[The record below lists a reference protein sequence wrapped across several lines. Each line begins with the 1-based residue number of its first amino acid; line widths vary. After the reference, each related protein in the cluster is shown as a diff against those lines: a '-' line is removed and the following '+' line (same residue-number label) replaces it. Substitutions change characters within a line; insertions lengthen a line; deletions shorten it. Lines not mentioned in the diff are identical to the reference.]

1 MWRKDGSVSE
11 YGNTADSAFNPP
23 GANGAT
29 LTWAQNRFEDSAAY
43 RGGGNNAVL
52 FSYAE
57 DSVNGEHRIERIQYA
72 NLAAEIEFFY
82 ETRVD
87 SSTAFVA
94 GASMQTTQ
102 RLARVETRNSGDE
115 LRTYNLTYQ
124 QGSYNNVSQLTAIQE
139 CNGAVC
145 LPATAFD
152 WANEPIGMAGTLLD
166 RHQGGFLGGRPADL
180 NGDGIA
186 EFVWTRIEVSR
197 RDVDYDLRMF
207 AFDGVNSWNDS
218 GSFTIRVHDRAL
230 NSWSVIDYNGDGKQ
244 DLIYAR
250 GDNWYVRPGIDVGGV
265 PDVGTEVLVAPRL
278 GPVEQ
283 TVVADAN
290 GDGLADII
298 AIEEFSGAFRTS
310 VNVTRQH
317 LEKSGGTG
325 ALAFAPVET
334 YALPTAHSSAS
345 FCAQAPYYHCSIFPQ
360 EVKPIVQDFNG
371 DGNVDLLV
379 REEHRVECFEEPSLC
394 NNLPDPVQVWAL
406 YLAHENGYTHHH
418 NGGVSSLG
426 DTIRLFGDINGDGL
440 ADRVSGSTN
449 QSTGNLWF
457 FSVNSGVDF
466 LGMNAQFESLT
477 DKQAKQ
483 AQLFDYNGDGRA
495 DFLYPS
501 ATSSQWMVRYWNGSG
516 FDPAVGTGLAARETG
531 ADLDEWTT
539 AFFDG
544 DGDGRL
550 DAIVGETVDGS
561 GQNNA
566 YMNRAN
572 APYAPTNVIT
582 RITNGFGAETDIT
595 FNALTDPNTGDLFT
609 PSTDG
614 LQQNWGNGAPV
625 FDVNAPM
632 YVVAGVSSSAPVA
645 GNTGAKSSVSYEY
658 AGARM
663 QADGRGYLG
672 FESVASIDDQTGVR
686 TTTTYRQDFPFI
698 GRPEQTT
705 TTTASGQVLATA
717 TNTWQDHNAT
727 GALGPMSQPYL
738 ASATEDTYDLAAPG
752 LHLQR
757 AVTTTTVNDYGDVL
771 TMDVVTSDQ
780 VSGETFSKDVTNQ
793 YAANDPADWRLGRL
807 THTSV
812 THWRSNAVG
821 SAVVRTSSFG
831 YDGATGQLTSETVE
845 PGGANQHVLATS
857 YGLDALGN
865 RTSANVQGWK
875 GANLPGDTGATTV
888 TRSSF
893 TDFDSIGR
901 YATQTRNALGHVT
914 AQITSRNAFGSPL
927 QVLDINGNAT
937 DTAYGAL
944 GRQYFT
950 LDAAGGFTHAIHRM
964 CSAVSCPAGAEF
976 RVETNA
982 AGGGRAFGY
991 FDRLGRDVRMSTV
1004 GFDGTHIHVD
1014 TEYDALGRVSR
1025 KSEPYY
1031 AGAPVY
1037 WTSFT
1042 YDILGRVT
1050 QTTHPD
1056 NSTSA
1061 TAFNGFTTVATNQL
1075 SQTRTETKN
1084 AMGDLVRTEDHLGGY
1099 VDFTYDHQ
1107 GNLTRTEQGGPGVTP
1122 VVTTITY
1129 DLLGRKIAMADPDMG
1144 NWTYEYNAFGEL
1156 VKQTTAKGD
1165 ETLVAH
1171 DLLGRMV
1178 RRLDN
1183 DAFGGGFIAEA
1194 DANWLY
1200 DTAVNGL
1207 GQLASEE
1214 TDDGGATPPLRRMF
1228 EYDAL
1233 GRTSSV
1239 HTHIVK
1245 DSVTESYQ
1253 QRTTYDEFGRVF
1265 QQYDGADVDTGV
1277 EYYYNPNGY
1286 LEYAIEAQNSANQS
1300 DEYYRVLTM
1309 DARGNV
1315 TQLRKRGVTVTTAY
1329 HAARG
1334 TMNSVH
1340 AQDVATTTLQDLS
1353 FTFDA
1358 VGNLT
1363 AKTNQNRTVG
1373 GAYRDLTE
1381 SYNYDHLNRLTSVT
1395 QGTESL
1401 VMDYDALGNLTSKSD
1416 VGAYTY
1422 GSGAGPHAVT
1432 SAGGQTY
1439 VYDAN
1444 GNQVSGDGRTI
1455 GYTVF
1460 NKPNDITRGARDV
1473 DVAYGPN
1480 RNRYMRVDNEGQSSE
1495 VTTHYIGSIERIW
1508 RASGVVETKRYI
1520 DGEVIVTRSDDGS
1533 TVTSSV
1539 AVLLKDHL
1547 GSTDL
1552 IVDDAGQIVQAQ
1564 SFDPWGKRRA
1574 PDYAS
1579 LIGAAWYD
1587 YDNSATTRGFTGHEQ
1602 LDPVGLVHMNG
1613 RVYDPKL
1620 GRFLSADPFV
1630 QAPANTQSYNRYAYV
1645 LNNPLSYTDP
1655 DGYFF
1660 KKLFGNGVLRSLLST
1675 AISIWLPGAGFLIDA
1690 VGQWGA
1696 VFVSGF
1702 AAGVAANGSLRGGVM
1717 GAFSSGLFHSI
1728 GSAFAACKRCVGSAL
1743 GSQLNAASLAAKST
1757 LHGIAGGVMNVLQGG
1772 KFGHGFASASVTQL
1786 ASGAIGRI
1794 DAGSGRSFNRVAV
1807 AAVLGGTVSEVTGG
1821 KFANGAIVGAFSRAF
1836 NDETEMRRQA
1846 RTGEMSMEGRLD
1858 VAVYGEDAGYQN
1870 CGMLETCVDKAS
1882 GLLDDVREQVEPETP
1897 DRLPVRIGRRGS
1909 GRDVLIQIGIKA
1921 AKGEGILT
1929 PAGIRGYCMSVNTG
1943 CSLPY
1948 GDPRAQYGGPDA
1960 MQFRMLELRF
1970 RELLNV
1976 PVNAPLLT
1984 PSPDGDE

>member
-1 MWRKDGSVSE
+1 M
-11 YGNTADSAFNPP
+11 
-23 GANGAT
+23 
-29 LTWAQNRFEDSAAY
+29 
-43 RGGGNNAVL
+43 
-52 FSYAE
+52 
-57 DSVNGEHRIERIQYA
+57 
-72 NLAAEIEFFY
+72 
-82 ETRVD
+82 
-87 SSTAFVA
+87 
-94 GASMQTTQ
+94 
-102 RLARVETRNSGDE
+102 
-115 LRTYNLTYQ
+115 
-124 QGSYNNVSQLTAIQE
+124 
-139 CNGAVC
+139 
-145 LPATAFD
+145 
-152 WANEPIGMAGTLLD
+152 
-166 RHQGGFLGGRPADL
+166 
-180 NGDGIA
+180 
-186 EFVWTRIEVSR
+186 
-197 RDVDYDLRMF
+197 
-207 AFDGVNSWNDS
+207 
-218 GSFTIRVHDRAL
+218 
-230 NSWSVIDYNGDGKQ
+230 
-244 DLIYAR
+244 
-250 GDNWYVRPGIDVGGV
+250 
-265 PDVGTEVLVAPRL
+265 
-278 GPVEQ
+278 
-283 TVVADAN
+283 
-290 GDGLADII
+290 
-298 AIEEFSGAFRTS
+298 
-310 VNVTRQH
+310 
-317 LEKSGGTG
+317 
-325 ALAFAPVET
+325 
-334 YALPTAHSSAS
+334 
-345 FCAQAPYYHCSIFPQ
+345 
-360 EVKPIVQDFNG
+360 
-371 DGNVDLLV
+371 
-379 REEHRVECFEEPSLC
+379 
-394 NNLPDPVQVWAL
+394 
-406 YLAHENGYTHHH
+406 
-418 NGGVSSLG
+418 
-426 DTIRLFGDINGDGL
+426 
-440 ADRVSGSTN
+440 
-449 QSTGNLWF
+449 
-457 FSVNSGVDF
+457 
-466 LGMNAQFESLT
+466 
-477 DKQAKQ
+477 
-483 AQLFDYNGDGRA
+483 
-495 DFLYPS
+495 
-501 ATSSQWMVRYWNGSG
+501 
-516 FDPAVGTGLAARETG
+516 
-531 ADLDEWTT
+531 
-539 AFFDG
+539 
-544 DGDGRL
+544 
-550 DAIVGETVDGS
+550 
-561 GQNNA
+561 
-566 YMNRAN
+566 
-572 APYAPTNVIT
+572 
-582 RITNGFGAETDIT
+582 
-595 FNALTDPNTGDLFT
+595 
-609 PSTDG
+609 
-614 LQQNWGNGAPV
+614 
-625 FDVNAPM
+625 
-632 YVVAGVSSSAPVA
+632 
-645 GNTGAKSSVSYEY
+645 
-658 AGARM
+658 
-663 QADGRGYLG
+663 
-672 FESVASIDDQTGVR
+672 
-686 TTTTYRQDFPFI
+686 
-698 GRPEQTT
+698 
-705 TTTASGQVLATA
+705 
-717 TNTWQDHNAT
+717 
-727 GALGPMSQPYL
+727 
-738 ASATEDTYDLAAPG
+738 
-752 LHLQR
+752 
-757 AVTTTTVNDYGDVL
+757 
-771 TMDVVTSDQ
+771 
-780 VSGETFSKDVTNQ
+780 
-793 YAANDPADWRLGRL
+793 
-807 THTSV
+807 
-812 THWRSNAVG
+812 
-821 SAVVRTSSFG
+821 
-831 YDGATGQLTSETVE
+831 
-845 PGGANQHVLATS
+845 
-857 YGLDALGN
+857 
-865 RTSANVQGWK
+865 
-875 GANLPGDTGATTV
+875 
-888 TRSSF
+888 
-893 TDFDSIGR
+893 
-901 YATQTRNALGHVT
+901 
-914 AQITSRNAFGSPL
+914 
-927 QVLDINGNAT
+927 
-937 DTAYGAL
+937 
-944 GRQYFT
+944 
-950 LDAAGGFTHAIHRM
+950 
-964 CSAVSCPAGAEF
+964 SCPAGAEF

-1004 GFDGTHIHVD
+1004 GFDGTHIVD

-1480 RNRYMRVDNEGQSSE
+1480 RNRYARVDNEGQSSE

-1520 DGEVIVTRSDDGS
+1520 DGEVIVTVTDTGS
-1533 TVTSSV
+1533 GTTESI
-1539 AVLLKDHL
+1539 AILLKDHL

-1620 GRFLSADPFV
+1620 GRFLSADPFI
-1630 QAPANTQSYNRYAYV
+1630 QAPANTQSYNRYTYV
-1645 LNNPLSYTDP
+1645 FNNPLSYTDP
-1655 DGYFF
+1655 
-1660 KKLFGNGVLRSLLST
+1660 
-1675 AISIWLPGAGFLIDA
+1675 
-1690 VGQWGA
+1690 
-1696 VFVSGF
+1696 SGF
-1702 AAGVAANGSLRGGVM
+1702 AAVDGGGMIARFILGSILKEVSERFRSWLRRTPNTLPPGTVGGTFSNGSRTPTGIPAFSGQDPICERAEVMCADADGKVAA
-1717 GAFSSGLFHSI
+1717 
-1728 GSAFAACKRCVGSAL
+1728 
-1743 GSQLNAASLAAKST
+1743 
-1757 LHGIAGGVMNVLQGG
+1757 
-1772 KFGHGFASASVTQL
+1772 ASAGL
-1786 ASGAIGRI
+1786 SGS
-1794 DAGSGRSFNRVAV
+1794 D
-1807 AAVLGGTVSEVTGG
+1807 VTGWN
-1821 KFANGAIVGAFSRAF
+1821 FLNGAMAQSFWTTLTSEE
-1836 NDETEMRRQA
+1836 ETA
-1846 RTGEMSMEGRLD
+1846 R
-1858 VAVYGEDAGYQN
+1858 
-1870 CGMLETCVDKAS
+1870 
-1882 GLLDDVREQVEPETP
+1882 
-1897 DRLPVRIGRRGS
+1897 
-1909 GRDVLIQIGIKA
+1909 RDVLIQGWRDGSAAFRAQLWPVNRLLYDLFIPVDPLLESADALNQKHYLAMIVAIGSIATRKITKPIDGVVTRGGDNLPVPFDGEFATKQLLGTTKTPGGRDINFHA
-1921 AKGEGILT
+1921 ADRMVNPPRGRRTMT
-1929 PAGIRGYCMSVNTG
+1929 PAEVDQVLDGATNVCKRTPHPQGNTLTIQNRN
-1943 CSLPY
+1943 LP
-1948 GDPRAQYGGPDA
+1948 GRPQ
-1960 MQFRMLELRF
+1960 
-1970 RELLNV
+1970 V
-1976 PVNAPLLT
+1976 VV
-1984 PSPDGDE
+1984 DEATGTRVITVINPK